1 MTVSTTKH
9 KNTDILFIPFER
21 YRNTGNKINT
31 STPGHITLEHNAAIL
46 YKKIMSSLRDYF
58 NSFADEQK
66 IERLKQ
72 CLEIERAL
80 YDCERIHNKVERY
93 GTTDGNEKP
102 KRNKLASLG
111 SMFKRKPASTLS
123 EDNLSTTKSENSTDT
138 SGSPSTST
146 PSYRLQDSRAGM
158 KMARFYDWGLSNPR
172 AQEAVAAMRS
182 DSAALHNLHA
192 NKDQPKGSG
201 SSSANGAKYD
211 TLISAAHLDA
221 SNTSCSREHHAVWG
235 CRAMALGCATELV
248 QLKKCFQTHPN
259 NNPKYFA
266 YDNNTGDEA
275 MDGSTNGNDCKLD
288 MQKLGTCVLANWK
301 ELDSRASNS

>member
-1 MTVSTTKH
+1 
-9 KNTDILFIPFER
+9 
-21 YRNTGNKINT
+21 
-31 STPGHITLEHNAAIL
+31 
-46 YKKIMSSLRDYF
+46 MSSLRDYF

-80 YDCERIHNKVERY
+80 YDCERIHKKVERY
-93 GTTDGNEKP
+93 GTTDGNEKT
-102 KRNKLASLG
+102 KRNNLASLG
-111 SMFKRKPASTLS
+111 RMFKRKPASTLS
-123 EDNLSTTKSENSTDT
+123 EDNLSTTKNENNTDT
-138 SGSPSTST
+138 NVSAST

-182 DSAALHNLHA
+182 DSAGLHNLYA
-192 NKDQPKGSG
+192 NKDAPKGSA
-201 SSSANGAKYD
+201 SSSANGKNDAKHD
-211 TLISAAHLDA
+211 TFISTAHLDA

-266 YDNNTGDEA
+266 YDNTGDEA
-275 MDGSTNGNDCKLD
+275 MDGSTYSSGSNNKDGNDCKLD
-288 MQKLGTCVLANWK
+288 MQKLGTCVLTNWK
-301 ELDSRASNS
+301 ELDSRASKS